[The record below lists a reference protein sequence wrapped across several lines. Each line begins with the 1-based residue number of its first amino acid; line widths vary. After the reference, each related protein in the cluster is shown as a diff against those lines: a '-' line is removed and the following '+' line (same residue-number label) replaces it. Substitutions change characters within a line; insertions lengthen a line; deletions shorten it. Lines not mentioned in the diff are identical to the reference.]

1 MDFGPQ
7 QFGKWLVAAGAV
19 IIAIGLLVILL
30 GKVGLFRLPGDLS
43 FGGRNWRIYFP
54 IASSLTRGLRT
65 HPTRDAAPDNSTRVP
80 ATTPAGPVNCGARG
94 ASLQLLIVL
103 GFAIR

>member
-54 IASSLTRGLRT
+54 IASSILLSILLTVILW
-65 HPTRDAAPDNSTRVP
+65 
-80 ATTPAGPVNCGARG
+80 
-94 ASLQLLIVL
+94 LIYY
-103 GFAIR
+103 FRR

>member
-7 QFGKWLVAAGAV
+7 QFGKWLVAAGA
-19 IIAIGLLVILL
+19 IIIVIGLLVMLL

-54 IASSLTRGLRT
+54 IASSILLSILLT
-65 HPTRDAAPDNSTRVP
+65 
-80 ATTPAGPVNCGARG
+80 
-94 ASLQLLIVL
+94 LIL
-103 GFAIR
+103 WLISHFRR